1 MNTFSQLQA
10 GAVCPLLHLPRV
22 FFMVLCALAR
32 KIPRNVSTNR
42 MILGKYSLYLSTYS
56 PFIPCKYGIFFVSL
70 HMELKNKS
78 YGTDFKY

>member
-22 FFMVLCALAR
+22 FFMVWGALAR

-42 MILGKYSLYLSTYS
+42 LILRLHSPYLSTYS
-56 PFIPCKYGIFFVSL
+56 PFFPWKYGIFFVPL
-70 HMELKNKS
+70 HMELKN
-78 YGTDFKY
+78 